1 MLDNINIENILFLDI
16 ETVPQYPEYIFLP
29 QRMKKLW
36 DKKAE
41 IIAKN
46 NESPAEIYSKAGI
59 YSEFGKIIVISFA
72 YIRTYNGKKTL
83 IVKSIYDQDEK
94 KILSVFNKLL
104 STYFYS
110 KEHYL
115 CAHNGKEFD
124 FPYIARR
131 SIINNI
137 KVADILYTPGA
148 KPWEIKHLDTLEL
161 WKFGDY
167 KNWTSLDLL
176 TAVFNIPSPKDDI
189 NGSDVY
195 RVYWK
200 EKNLDKIQNYCRQDV
215 IALVQVFLRLN
226 QKTIIDDDKIIH
238 K

>member
-1 MLDNINIENILFLDI
+1 MSDNINIENILFLDI
-16 ETVPQYPEYIFLP
+16 ETVPQYSEYILLP
-29 QRMKKLW
+29 PRMKNLW

-46 NESPAEIYSKAGI
+46 DESPAQIYSKAGI
-59 YSEFGKIIVISFA
+59 YSEFGKIITISFA
-72 YIRTYNGKKTL
+72 YIRTYNNQKTL
-83 IVKSIYDQDEK
+83 IVKSIYNHDEK
-94 KILSVFNKLL
+94 KILTTFNKLL
-104 STYFYS
+104 TTYFNS

-131 SIINNI
+131 SLINNI

-148 KPWEIKHLDTLEL
+148 KPWEVKHLDTLEL

-176 TAVFNIPSPKDDI
+176 TAVFDIPSPKNDI

-200 EKNLDKIQNYCRQDV
+200 EKDLDKIKEYCQQDV
-215 IALVQVFLRLN
+215 IALTQVFLKLN
-226 QKTIIDDDKIIH
+226 QKAIIPDNLIIY